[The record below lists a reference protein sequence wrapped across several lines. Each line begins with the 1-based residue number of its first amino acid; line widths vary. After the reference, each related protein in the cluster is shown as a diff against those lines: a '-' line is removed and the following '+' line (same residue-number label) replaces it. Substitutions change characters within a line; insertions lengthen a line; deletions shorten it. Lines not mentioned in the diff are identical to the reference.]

1 MFLPHTRIGGGH
13 GGGVVKAIGRAGRG
27 GGRWRCGADGAL
39 VHRHAGHRA
48 VIHAGV
54 IHPSMPHGG
63 VIHSGIALRPLLAS
77 AMAHGFM
84 LRRTSGCRHAGHR
97 IGLRRGG
104 LAMPHCGMFG

>member
-1 MFLPHTRIGGGH
+1 MNMENIDFISRSE
-13 GGGVVKAIGRAGRG
+13 
-27 GGRWRCGADGAL
+27 ADTFAL
-39 VHRHAGHRA
+39 AESLCHA
-48 VIHAGV
+48 
-54 IHPSMPHGG
+54 MPHGG